1 MGVRNVP
8 RGQTRQHLVGSSEDF
23 GFTLRGEPWSP
34 DLLQTL
40 TGCLRPQAE
49 KGLWAGAPT
58 HAGHL
63 EGAAQS
69 TSLLRPCSGIL
80 DPDFCSRRG
89 IQR

>member
-40 TGCLRPQAE
+40 TGCLRPLAE
-49 KGLWAGAPT
+49 KGLWAGT
-58 HAGHL
+58 GKEAG
-63 EGAAQS
+63 
-69 TSLLRPCSGIL
+69 RPGG
-80 DPDFCSRRG
+80 R
-89 IQR
+89 